1 MRGWRKKGDLFSES
15 DSNTTTQ
22 RYLQNSFSW
31 RCHNTLCCTAIK
43 TMLISF
49 DCAENLTTLWL
60 HLRNTKRR
68 VGRVYPSI
76 TNCCSLAATLRVFRL
91 NSLEKQLFC
100 AYMKHTDSSDLLFHC
115 RVAVGTGWTLGTDSF
130 HLKLLRN
137 GSEGPSGVPCS
148 VGHSGILSFFF
159 IANTEDIN
167 WQLVWAGTVLAHII
181 PQISSESISLTLH

>member
-1 MRGWRKKGDLFSES
+1 MRGWRKKGDLLSES

-43 TMLISF
+43 TVLISF

-68 VGRVYPSI
+68 MGRVYPSI

-91 NSLEKQLFC
+91 KSLEKQLFC
-100 AYMKHTDSSDLLFHC
+100 AYMKHTDSSNLLLHC
-115 RVAVGTGWTLGTDSF
+115 RVAVGTGWTLGADSF

-137 GSEGPSGVPCS
+137 GSSGIPCS
-148 VGHSGILSFFF
+148 AGHSDILSFFF

-181 PQISSESISLTLH
+181 PQISSKSISLTLH